1 MMQRNELDITLVI
14 PQRPPF
20 VMVDE
25 LVQDDAVITR
35 TRFRVKDGQLFLEQG
50 RLEAAALVENIAQT
64 AAAGVGYKAL
74 QSNQPVQIGFIG
86 AIRNLVVH
94 ELPVTGDLLETE
106 TKLVNTVF
114 NVSVVE
120 GTVSANGRLL
130 ATCEMKIFLQS

>member
-1 MMQRNELDITLVI
+1 MKPSNDFDITHVI

-25 LVQDDAVITR
+25 LLQDDAAATR
-35 TRFRVKDGQLFLEQG
+35 TWFRVKPGQLFLDNG

-74 QSNQPVQIGFIG
+74 QANQPVQIGFIG

-94 ELPVTGDLLETE
+94 ELPATGDLLETE

-120 GTVSANGRLL
+120 GTVSCNGRLL

>member
-1 MMQRNELDITLVI
+1 MMLSNDFDITRVI

-25 LVQDDAVITR
+25 LVQDDAAITR
-35 TRFRVKDGQLFLEQG
+35 TRFRVKPKQLFLENE

-74 QSNQPVQIGFIG
+74 QCGQPVQIGFIG

-94 ELPVTGDLLETE
+94 ELPATGDLLETE
-106 TKLVNTVF
+106 TRLVNTVF

-120 GTVSANGRLL
+120 GAVSCNGRLL